1 MFIERGFRILAAL
14 AALATATALAQ
25 QPPAPQKNY
34 QNEGEYNIYNEVTK
48 DFAANNFTKAISD
61 LDTWKQK
68 YPVSDY
74 SGDREVLYVKSYMG
88 AKQYGKAVDQ
98 VGDLLSTGLDKVFSN
113 PKEGPGQMLQVL
125 YNATVA
131 VPAVANPTPEE
142 LATGDKVARQ
152 LMSFDRRPDG
162 VSDADW
168 TKLKS
173 DVQGPAKAA
182 LLYLAILPGNQAM
195 TKQPRDCAAAE
206 VAYAKALSDYP
217 DNSTISFNMGT
228 ALSCLK
234 KNAPAIYA
242 FERAAV
248 LDPTLGGTKDPKQTQ
263 SIADGAYTRVH
274 GSDEGLEQL
283 KQQVK
288 QSPVPPPGFIIKTAT
303 QILEEK
309 EAEFEKSNPQLA
321 LWMKIK
327 GALADA
333 NGAEYFESQL
343 KNSAVPQLRG
353 TLVSAKPACR
363 PKELLVA
370 VPLPDAPQ
378 PLQAEITLKL
388 DKPLSGKP
396 EEGTEFHWQGVPTG
410 FVQSP
415 FMLTMEVETA
425 KIELLKSAVCAAAPG
440 RTGVTKKK

>member
-1 MFIERGFRILAAL
+1 MYIERGLRIMAAI
-14 AALATATALAQ
+14 AAFATGTAFAQ
-25 QPPAPQKNY
+25 PAPAPQKNY
-34 QNEGEYNIYNEVTK
+34 QNQGEYQIYDEVTK
-48 DFAANNFTKAISD
+48 DFAGNNFTKAIAD

-74 SGDREVLYVKSYMG
+74 SGDREVWYTKSYMG

-98 VGDLLSTGLDKVFSN
+98 AGELLSKGLDSVFSN
-113 PKEGPGQMLQVL
+113 PKEGPGQMLQIL

-131 VPAVANPTPEE
+131 VPVVANPTAEE
-142 LATGDKVARQ
+142 LAIGDKAARQ

-162 VSDADW
+162 VGDTDW
-168 TKLKS
+168 PKLKS
-173 DVQGPAKAA
+173 DLQGPAKSA

-195 TKQPRDCAAAE
+195 TRQPRDCAAAE

-234 KNAPAIYA
+234 KNAAAIYA

-274 GSDEGLEQL
+274 GSDEGMEQL

-288 QSPVPPPGFIIKTAT
+288 LSPLPPAGFAIKTAT

-321 LWMKIK
+321 LWMKVK

-333 NGAEYFESQL
+333 NGTEYFESQL

-363 PKELLVA
+363 PRELRVA

-388 DKPLSGKP
+388 DKPMSGKP
-396 EEGTEFHWQGVPTG
+396 EEGTEFHWQGVPIS
-410 FVQSP
+410 FAQSP

-425 KIELLKSAVCAAAPG
+425 KIELLKSVACAAPV

>member
-1 MFIERGFRILAAL
+1 MYVLRDLKITAAI
-14 AALATATALAQ
+14 AALATLTAFAQ
-25 QPPAPQKNY
+25 PLAPQKNY
-34 QNEGEYNIYNEVTK
+34 KEGEYEIYNEVTK
-48 DFAANNFTKAISD
+48 DFTGNNFTKAIAD

-68 YPVSDY
+68 CPVSDY
-74 SGDREVLYVKSYMG
+74 SGDREVLYLKSYMG

-98 VGDLLSTGLDKVFSN
+98 AGELLSKGLDTVFSN
-113 PKEGPGQMLQVL
+113 PKEGPGQMLQIL
-125 YNATVA
+125 YNATAA
-131 VPAVANPTPEE
+131 VPAVANPTSEE
-142 LATGDKVARQ
+142 LSIGDKVAHQ

-168 TKLKS
+168 AKLKS
-173 DVQGPAKAA
+173 DLQGPAKAA
-182 LLYLAILPGNQAM
+182 LLFLAILPGNQAM
-195 TKQPRDCAAAE
+195 MKQPRDCAAAE
-206 VAYAKALSDYP
+206 VAYAKALADYP
-217 DNSTISFNMGT
+217 DNATISFNMGT
-228 ALSCLK
+228 ALACLK
-234 KNAPAIYA
+234 KNAAAVYA

-263 SIADGAYTRVH
+263 STADGAYTRVH

-288 QSPVPPPGFIIKTAT
+288 QSPLPPPGFTIKTAT
-303 QILEEK
+303 QILDEK

-327 GALADA
+327 GALADT

-388 DKPLSGKP
+388 DKPMSGKP
-396 EEGTEFHWQGVPTG
+396 EEGTEFHWEGVPISFTP
-410 FVQSP
+410 SP
-415 FMLTMEVETA
+415 FMLTMDVETA
-425 KIELLKSAVCAAAPG
+425 KIELLKSTACAAAPV